1 MKDSGL
7 HFYKQSGLGF
17 ALWVFPMVTLA
28 KHARLR
34 SATKSKAA
42 PEFVRHYH
50 DTLETA
56 WKNHD
61 WSDVAELAD
70 ALRRCWEDRRQVFLC
85 GNGGSAANAIH
96 LANDFLYGVA
106 KADGRG
112 LRVTA
117 LTSNSAVMTCLGN
130 DIGYADIFA
139 QQLSVLAE
147 PGDLLLAFSGSGNSP
162 NIVKALER
170 ARELNMTS
178 YAILGYSGGKCLS
191 LADHPIHFPV
201 DDMQVAE
208 DLQVMI
214 GHMLMQELSKH
225 PRGWT
230 PDAPRVRSS
239 AARSSH

>member
-1 MKDSGL
+1 MVN
-7 HFYKQSGLGF
+7 F
-17 ALWVFPMVTLA
+17 AKT
-28 KHARLR
+28 ARLR
-34 SATKSKAA
+34 ASPKPKVV
-42 PEFVRHYH
+42 PEFIRRYH

-61 WSDVAELAD
+61 WSDVADLAD
-70 ALRRCWEDRRQVFLC
+70 AMRRCWQDRRQVFLC

-130 DIGYADIFA
+130 DIGYADIFS

-178 YAILGYSGGKCLS
+178 YAILGYSGGKCLT

-214 GHMLMQELSKH
+214 GHMLMQELSAH

-230 PDAPRVRSS
+230 AEAPGARTDAVRNS
-239 AARSSH
+239 R

>member
-1 MKDSGL
+1 MAW
-7 HFYKQSGLGF
+7 
-17 ALWVFPMVTLA
+17 ALLYGFPMATVA
-28 KHARLR
+28 KYARFP
-34 SATKSKAA
+34 SAPKSKAV

-61 WSDVAELAD
+61 WSDVAELVD
-70 ALRRCWEDRRQVFLC
+70 ALRRCWQDRRQVFFC
-85 GNGGSAANAIH
+85 GNGGSAANALH
-96 LANDFLYGVA
+96 LANDFLYGIA

-130 DIGYADIFA
+130 DIGYADIFS
-139 QQLSVLAE
+139 QQLSVLGE
-147 PGDLLLAFSGSGNSP
+147 PGDLLLALSGSGNSP

-178 YAILGYSGGKCLS
+178 YAILGYSGGKCLT

-201 DDMQVAE
+201 NDMQVAE

-225 PRGWT
+225 RANQASSSSG
-230 PDAPRVRSS
+230 ASRASVRIRASTS
-239 AARSSH
+239 RRSR

>member
-1 MKDSGL
+1 L
-7 HFYKQSGLGF
+7 EA
-17 ALWVFPMVTLA
+17 AL
-28 KHARLR
+28 
-34 SATKSKAA
+34 
-42 PEFVRHYH
+42 E
-50 DTLETA
+50 
-56 WKNHD
+56 NHD
-61 WSDVAELAD
+61 WSDVADLAN
-70 ALRRCWEDRRQVFLC
+70 AMRRCWQDRRQVFLC

-130 DIGYADIFA
+130 DIGYADIFS

-170 ARELNMTS
+170 ARELQMTS
-178 YAILGYSGGKCLS
+178 YAILGFSGGKCLT

-214 GHMLMQELSKH
+214 GHMLMQELSNH
-225 PRGWT
+225 R
-230 PDAPRVRSS
+230 ANRASRSS
-239 AARSSH
+239 GATGARVSTRASTSRRSR

>member
-1 MKDSGL
+1 MIT
-7 HFYKQSGLGF
+7 FVKQ
-17 ALWVFPMVTLA
+17 P
-28 KHARLR
+28 RLR
-34 SATKSKAA
+34 SFSKSKSV
-42 PEFVRHYH
+42 PEFVRRYH

-61 WSDVAELAD
+61 WSDVADLAD
-70 ALRRCWEDRRQVFLC
+70 ALRRCWQDRRQVFLC

-117 LTSNSAVMTCLGN
+117 LTANSAVMTCLGN
-130 DIGYADIFA
+130 DIGYSDIFS
-139 QQLSVLAE
+139 QQLAVLAE

-178 YAILGYSGGKCLS
+178 YAILGYSGGKCLA

-201 DDMQVAE
+201 NDMQVAE
-208 DLQVMI
+208 DLQVII
-214 GHMLMQELSKH
+214 GHMLMQELSAH
-225 PRGWT
+225 SRGWT
-230 PDAPRVRSS
+230 ADDPS
-239 AARSSH
+239 ARSRVACSSH

>member
-1 MKDSGL
+1 
-7 HFYKQSGLGF
+7 
-17 ALWVFPMVTLA
+17 MVTLA

-34 SATKSKAA
+34 ATPKSKAV

-70 ALRRCWEDRRQVFLC
+70 ALRRCWQDRRQLFLC
-85 GNGGSAANAIH
+85 GNGGSAANAVH

-117 LTSNSAVMTCLGN
+117 LTANSAVMTCLGN
-130 DIGYADIFA
+130 DIGYADIFS

-170 ARELNMTS
+170 ARELHMTS
-178 YAILGYSGGKCLS
+178 YAILGYSGGKCLT

-201 DDMQVAE
+201 DDMQVSE

-214 GHMLMQELSKH
+214 GHMLMQELSQH

-230 PDAPRVRSS
+230 PDAPGARPAAAVRSS
-239 AARSSH
+239 R

>member
-1 MKDSGL
+1 MP
-7 HFYKQSGLGF
+7 
-17 ALWVFPMVTLA
+17 A
-28 KHARLR
+28 
-34 SATKSKAA
+34 
-42 PEFVRHYH
+42 FVRHYRY
-50 DTLETA
+50 TLEA
-56 WKNHD
+56 ALENHD
-61 WSDVAELAD
+61 WSEVADLAN
-70 ALRRCWEDRRQVFLC
+70 AMRRCWQERRQMFLC

-130 DIGYADIFA
+130 DIGYADIFS
-139 QQLSVLAE
+139 QQLSVLGE
-147 PGDLLLAFSGSGNSP
+147 PGDLLLALSGSGNSP

-178 YAILGYSGGKCLS
+178 YAILGYSGGKCLT

-201 DDMQVAE
+201 NDMQVAE

-214 GHMLMQELSKH
+214 GHMLMQELSNH
-225 PRGWT
+225 RANRASSSSGAT
-230 PDAPRVRSS
+230 RASVRTRASTS
-239 AARSSH
+239 RRSR

>member
-1 MKDSGL
+1 MIT
-7 HFYKQSGLGF
+7 
-17 ALWVFPMVTLA
+17 VA
-28 KHARLR
+28 KPARLR
-34 SATKSKAA
+34 SPSKSKTV
-42 PEFVRHYH
+42 PEFVRRYH

-56 WKNHD
+56 WNNHD
-61 WSDVAELAD
+61 WSDVAGLAE
-70 ALRRCWEDRRQVFLC
+70 ALRRCWRDRRQVFLC
-85 GNGGSAANAIH
+85 GNGGSAANAIN

-117 LTSNSAVMTCLGN
+117 LTANCAVMTCLGN

-147 PGDLLLAFSGSGNSP
+147 PGDLLLTFSGSGNSP

-178 YAILGYSGGKCLS
+178 YAILGYSGGKCLT

-214 GHMLMQELSKH
+214 GHMLMQELSAH

-230 PDAPRVRSS
+230 AEAPSTRTAAVRNS
-239 AARSSH
+239 R

>member
-1 MKDSGL
+1 MV
-7 HFYKQSGLGF
+7 
-17 ALWVFPMVTLA
+17 ALATN
-28 KHARLR
+28 ARPR
-34 SATKSKAA
+34 SSPKSKVVPA
-42 PEFVRHYH
+42 FVRRYRE
-50 DTLETA
+50 TLEAA

-61 WSDVAELAD
+61 WSDVADLAD
-70 ALRRCWEDRRQVFLC
+70 AMRRCWQERRQVFLC

-130 DIGYADIFA
+130 DIGYADIFS

-178 YAILGYSGGKCLS
+178 YAILGYSGGKCLT

-214 GHMLMQELSKH
+214 GHMLMQELSAH
-225 PRGWT
+225 PCGWT
-230 PDAPRVRSS
+230 PDAPSSRSS
-239 AARSSH
+239 AACSSR